1 MIARIIEHSARNK
14 FIVFL
19 MVVFALAW
27 GYWALTHMPLDA
39 LPDLSDT
46 QVIIYTEW
54 AGRSP
59 DLVEDQITYPITST
73 LLAAPKVQAVRGFS
87 FLGSSFIYVI
97 FDEGTDIY
105 WARSRI
111 LEYIQ
116 AVRNKLPADVNPIL
130 GPDATSLGWGFEY
143 AVVDENH
150 TLDLAQLRSIQDWN
164 LKLALESVPGV
175 SQVASVGGFVKQY
188 QITVDPNR
196 LLGYNI
202 PITKVMEAVRRSNL
216 DVEGRVLEFSGA
228 EYMVRG
234 RGYIKRPQDLE
245 TIAVGT
251 DGAGTPIYLRDVAN
265 VQLGPEIRRGVADL
279 DGKGEVTGGIVIVRF
294 GENVL
299 NVIDRVKE
307 KIRTDIAPSL
317 PPGVKIVTTY
327 DRSDLIRRSVA
338 TLKDEIVKLAIAV
351 SVVCIIFLFH
361 LPSALVVIL
370 TLPVAIIMSF
380 ILMYY
385 LGVTSNVMSLAG
397 IAIAIGAMVDASI
410 IMVENAHKKLEEW
423 EEAKRLTGE
432 GRGERG
438 ANGRNCGD
446 TPPNADGRE
455 ECPRSKLA
463 QTELAAMS
471 RVDVIIEAAKEVGP
485 SLFFS
490 LLVITVGF
498 LPVFTLQ
505 GQAGRL
511 FKPLAYTKTFA
522 MLFSSFLAVT
532 LTPVLMTLFVR
543 GRIRPEEKNPVS
555 RLLHWTYEPV
565 ARLALRFKWAVLIG
579 AFLILIVSVY
589 PFTKLG
595 SEFMPPLYEGTLFYM
610 PVTSPGASISVAT
623 DTLQLQ
629 DKLLKTIPEVESVFG
644 KAGRA
649 DTATDPAPLDMFE
662 TVINLKPENPT
673 GFDRLLARLR
683 IKPLP
688 PSYWREGMTVEKL
701 KDEMNDTLSIPGVSN
716 SFTMPIKARLD
727 MLSTGIRTPVGIK
740 ILGSNLN
747 EIEKIGVAIEQ
758 RLKGISGIRSVYAE
772 RVTTGYYVDINI
784 NREAAARYG
793 LNVEDIQDV
802 IQSAIGGMNLTTTVE
817 GRERYPVNL
826 RYARELRGDIEQLKR
841 VLVPLSGMGANEP
854 ATPPGGMSS
863 GSVGISTLGSPTSGR
878 QSQRVPLE
886 QLADIK
892 VVRGPMSVKSE
903 EGLLTAYVYV
913 DFSGRDVGG
922 FVDEAKAKVAS
933 LTIPEGYRLEWS
945 GEYEYLVKTHQRL
958 KLVIPLTLLII
969 FVLIY
974 FNTRSVTKTVIV
986 LLAVPFS
993 LVGSFWLLCLLGYN
1007 MSIAVW
1013 VGIIALA
1020 GLDAE
1025 TGVVMLLYLDLA
1037 HDKWKREG
1045 RLAGIRD
1052 LKDSVMFGAV
1062 KRIRPKIMTVG
1073 VILAGLI
1080 PVMFSHGAGSDIMKR
1095 IAAPM
1100 VGGVITSTIL
1110 ELIIYPAIYMLWKG
1124 REFQTRTTVTGR

>member
-1 MIARIIEHSARNK
+1 MIAKIIEYSAKNK
-14 FIVFL
+14 FVVFL
-19 MVVFALAW
+19 FVFFALAW
-27 GYWALTHMPLDA
+27 GYYALSHIPLDA
-39 LPDLSDT
+39 IPDLSDT

-54 AGRSP
+54 TGRSP
-59 DLVEDQITYPITST
+59 DLVEDQITYPISST

-97 FDEGTDIY
+97 FEEGTDIY

-116 AVRNKLPADVNPIL
+116 AARNKLPADVNPVL
-130 GPDATSLGWGFEY
+130 GPDATSLGWGFQY
-143 AVVDENH
+143 AVVDEKGQ
-150 TLDLAQLRSIQDWN
+150 LDNAQLRSLQDWN

-202 PITKVMEAVRRSNL
+202 PITKVMDAVRKSNL
-216 DVEGRVLEFSGA
+216 DVEGRVIEFSGV

-234 RGYIKRPQDLE
+234 RGYIKKIQDIE
-245 TIAVGT
+245 NISVGSN
-251 DGAGTPIYLRDVAN
+251 GSGTPIYLKDVAN

-279 DGKGEVTGGIVIVRF
+279 DGKGEVAGGIVIVRF
-294 GENVL
+294 GENVA

-307 KIRTDIAPSL
+307 KIKTDIAPSL

-327 DRSDLIRRSVA
+327 DRSDLIRRSID
-338 TLKDEIVKLAIAV
+338 TLKEEITKLAIAV
-351 SVVCIIFLFH
+351 SVVCIVFLFH

-385 LGVTSNVMSLAG
+385 MGVTSNIMSLSG

-410 IMVENAHKKLEEW
+410 IMVENAHKKIEEW
-423 EEAKRLTGE
+423 EEQGRPGKR
-432 GRGERG
+432 
-438 ANGRNCGD
+438 
-446 TPPNADGRE
+446 
-455 ECPRSKLA
+455 S
-463 QTELAAMS
+463 
-471 RVDVIIEAAKEVGP
+471 DVIIHAAQEVGP

-505 GQAGRL
+505 AQAGRL

-532 LTPVLMTLFVR
+532 LTPVLMTLFIR
-543 GRIRPEEKNPVS
+543 GKIRPEEKNPVS
-555 RLLHWTYEPV
+555 RFLHWVYEPV
-565 ARLALRFKWAVLIG
+565 ARFALRFKVAVIV
-579 AFLILIVSVY
+579 AAILILIVSVY
-589 PFTKLG
+589 PYTKLG

-610 PVTSPGASISVAT
+610 PVTSPAASVSVAA
-623 DTLQLQ
+623 DLLKMQ
-629 DKLLKTIPEVESVFG
+629 DKILKGIPEVESVFG

-649 DTATDPAPLDMFE
+649 ETPTDPAPLEMFE
-662 TVINLKPENPT
+662 TVVNLKPE
-673 GFDRLLARLR
+673 AQ
-683 IKPLP
+683 
-688 PSYWREGMTVEKL
+688 WRKGMTVEKL
-701 KDEMNDTLSIPGVSN
+701 KDEMNDALTIPGVSN

-727 MLSTGIRTPVGIK
+727 MLATGIRTPVGIK
-740 ILGSNLN
+740 ILGANLN
-747 EIEKIGVAIEQ
+747 QIEQIGLEIEK
-758 RLKGISGIRSVYAE
+758 RLKDIPGTRSVYAE
-772 RVTTGYYVDINI
+772 RVTTGYFLDISVK
-784 NREAAARYG
+784 REEAARYG
-793 LNVEDIQDV
+793 LSVQDV
-802 IQSAIGGMNLTTTVE
+802 QEVIESAIGGMDLTTTIE
-817 GRERYPVNL
+817 GRERYPVNV
-826 RYARELRGDIEQLKR
+826 RYARELRGDIEQLKK
-841 VLVPLSGMGANEP
+841 VLIPLSGMGQP
-854 ATPPGGMSS
+854 AQTAQGPAMAPGQTPQYLLRSPQSS
-863 GSVGISTLGSPTSGR
+863 
-878 QSQRVPLE
+878 RVPLG

-892 VVRGPMSVKSE
+892 VVRGPTSIKSE

-922 FVDEAKAKVAS
+922 YVNEAKKNVAS
-933 LTIPEGYRLEWS
+933 LKIPEGYRLEWS
-945 GEYEYLVKTHQRL
+945 GEYEYLVKTEQRL

-969 FVLIY
+969 FILIF
-974 FNTRSVTKTVIV
+974 FNTKSVAKTIIV

-993 LVGSFWLLCLLGYN
+993 LVGSFWFLYLLGYN

-1025 TGVVMLLYLDLA
+1025 TGVVMLLYLELA
-1037 HDKWKREG
+1037 HLEWERKGMLKTIG
-1045 RLAGIRD
+1045 D
-1052 LKDSVMFGAV
+1052 LKDAIMHGAV
-1062 KRIRPKIMTVG
+1062 KRIRPKVMTVG

-1110 ELIIYPAIYMLWKG
+1110 ELVIYPAIYMLWKG
-1124 REFQTRTTVTGR
+1124 REFKIPKNR